1 MGNRQNLTVTE
12 TDEPFAQARFGFV
25 VREARCALPRRGQTR
40 RKFVEAVN
48 ARDFFDQINFALDLG
63 APGRLRALPCG
74 EERAFRAAVLI
85 DSNGGETES
94 AETGLHLLVGN
105 VRTHHAKNF
114 GARHVDFFRGAL
126 AGININNAREQ
137 FAAGKLQNQ
146 FSRAARGK
154 LGHFRIGAAAEA
166 RGCFSVQFQKTRGA
180 ANRDRFEP
188 GAFDQNIFRGKRNFR
203 FRAAHDSAD
212 AHGARAV
219 AIADHADVRI
229 ELALDAV
236 ERSDFFAGPG
246 AADDDFVVANFVVIE
261 SVQRVAEFEHH
272 VIRNIDDVADAGD
285 AGSFEAVFQPFWG
298 RLDLDVSNDA
308 GGEAPAEFRGL
319 NFDFYGVAG
328 FRRTFGRLGR
338 DMLQRQLVYRGDF
351 AGDSVVAETIG
362 AIRTDFRFDHRAM
375 RAVFHAADIRA
386 GKREA
391 RGELL
396 RRRGNVDKIFQPVV
410 DDFHRLFP
418 LRRQPPRIK
427 VRGVLHSH
435 AAIFLIPAK
444 EFAQHVHH
452 RGEIRMAFLRNV
464 RAAAQPPGEPVPVQE
479 LHIRQGV
486 MQDFPAEEKPLHV
499 VGLGVGVTHARI
511 IRPIFHENV
520 FIGPGERRLHFTE
533 VPDGDDPALRP
544 QNPPKLRPRF
554 FRLEPVE
561 GLARGDEVDA
571 GILERSG
578 LGRALDTREAVVGG
592 EIFFAGLAHF
602 GVWLDT
608 INAISVLQKKL
619 TQETRAGADVGDDM
633 T

>member
-1 MGNRQNLTVTE
+1 MGNRQNLAVTE
-12 TDEPFAQARFGFV
+12 TDEPFAQTRFGFV
-25 VREARCALPRRGQTR
+25 VGKARCALPRRGQTR
-40 RKFVEAVN
+40 RKLIEAVN

-85 DSNGGETES
+85 DSSGGETES
-94 AETGLHLLVGN
+94 AETGFRLLVGN
-105 VRTHHAKNF
+105 VRTHDAKNF

-154 LGHFRIGAAAEA
+154 VGHFRIGAAAEA
-166 RGCFSVQFQKTRGA
+166 RGGFSVQFQKARGA
-180 ANRDRFEP
+180 ANRNRFDP
-188 GAFDQNIFRGKRNFR
+188 GAFDQHIFRGERNFR

-219 AIADHADVRI
+219 AIGNHANVRI
-229 ELALDAV
+229 KRSLDPV
-236 ERSDFFAGPG
+236 EGAHLFRSRLTGGVAGLG

-261 SVQRVAEFEHH
+261 RVQRVAEVEHH

-298 RLDLDVSNDA
+298 RLNLDVSNDT

-396 RRRGNVDKIFQPVV
+396 RRRGHVDEIFQPV
-410 DDFHRLFP
+410 
-418 LRRQPPRIK
+418 IYN
-427 VRGVLHSH
+427 LH
-435 AAIFLIPAK
+435 
-444 EFAQHVHH
+444 
-452 RGEIRMAFLRNV
+452 
-464 RAAAQPPGEPVPVQE
+464 
-479 LHIRQGV
+479 
-486 MQDFPAEEKPLHV
+486 
-499 VGLGVGVTHARI
+499 
-511 IRPIFHENV
+511 
-520 FIGPGERRLHFTE
+520 
-533 VPDGDDPALRP
+533 AL
-544 QNPPKLRPRF
+544 
-554 FRLEPVE
+554 V
-561 GLARGDEVDA
+561 LAR
-571 GILERSG
+571 L
-578 LGRALDTREAVVGG
+578 
-592 EIFFAGLAHF
+592 
-602 GVWLDT
+602 
-608 INAISVLQKKL
+608 
-619 TQETRAGADVGDDM
+619 
-633 T
+633 